1 MKPLKL
7 IALSIL
13 FLDLIGIFSFKTTKS
28 IYTIRENIAFGQE
41 AEPEKKEP
49 EKETADG
56 EDTANEK
63 GEPQKKE
70 AEKRNLHSARPFL
83 WHRSYS
89 TGMPTSWM
97 ACPCIRCCDKSSER
111 YTEKLGLDA

>member
-70 AEKRNLHSARPFL
+70 AEKTKKKDNNDINNFF
-83 WHRSYS
+83 
-89 TGMPTSWM
+89 
-97 ACPCIRCCDKSSER
+97 I
-111 YTEKLGLDA
+111 